1 VLQRRLLVGSGI
13 GLGLALAAVLVSW
26 LPANHDAVRLV
37 DGRSVPA
44 QTGAAAGYVGQFE
57 GGTSAVGPAPMTEAQ
72 QPSGATWAAPITM
85 AVSQTLHVGEMGDLL
100 IGLGTNAGVGEI
112 SFTLR
117 FDANVL
123 QARTGT
129 EGDWAVG
136 DGIEAHFVAD
146 ISDAGDRVEIR
157 KTISG
162 KPLAGHGGSVAL
174 VQFQAI
180 APGTTSIRIADIMVK
195 DLTGNS
201 IAFSLSPSSVRVIV
215 PYLPPPLPE
224 AAQPD
229 GATRSE
235 ALATEA
241 DTGD

>member
-1 VLQRRLLVGSGI
+1 
-13 GLGLALAAVLVSW
+13 LAAVLVSC

-44 QTGAAAGYVGQFE
+44 QTGAAAGYVGSLK
-57 GGTSAVGPAPMTEAQ
+57 GGTSAVGPAPMTETQ

-85 AVSQTLHVGEMGDLL
+85 AVSQMLHVGEMGDLL

-117 FDANVL
+117 FDGNVL

-129 EGDWAVG
+129 EGEWAVG
-136 DGIEAHFVAD
+136 DGIESHFVAE
-146 ISDAGDRVEIR
+146 ISDAADRVEIR

-174 VQFQAI
+174 VQFQAV
-180 APGTTSIRIADIMVK
+180 AQGTTSIRIADIMVK